1 LGFTQENR
9 GVAKDFRREITWNS
23 AGECMSRICPN
34 CGQSVKDS
42 AKFCKYCGSKLGA
55 PVSTPVSRPVT
66 TGRAAPAVVSDR
78 EPVTEVP
85 AEVLAQLEIRAKLMG
100 IEDEE
105 SEFLDELDRL
115 EKELEQG
122 DRSIAELEK
131 EIKPLQKKIKALKTK
146 EKKLKSKVK
155 EFDFEK
161 AGKERQRLKERSE
174 KLEELKEGGKV
185 RESVYIRLQDEYEQG
200 MAESDAQYQEKV
212 VLAREWLALLKAQY
226 KAVRDELSLL
236 DARHSVGEVKDTDY
250 KSRKENLEKR
260 AKILGHQVE
269 IFEAVLRDF

>member
-1 LGFTQENR
+1 
-9 GVAKDFRREITWNS
+9 
-23 AGECMSRICPN
+23 MSRICPN

-55 PVSTPVSRPVT
+55 PVAKPVSRPVT
-66 TGRAAPAVVSDR
+66 TGRAAPAVMPDR

-85 AEVLAQLEIRAKLMG
+85 AEVLAQLEVRAQLMG
-100 IEDEE
+100 IEEEE
-105 SEFLDELDRL
+105 SELLSELEAL

-131 EIKPLQKKIKALKTK
+131 EIKPLQQKIKALKTK
-146 EKKLKSKVK
+146 EKKLNSKVK
-155 EFDFEK
+155 EFNFEK
-161 AGKERQRLKERSE
+161 AGKERQRLKERMT

-200 MAESDAQYQEKV
+200 MAEADAQYQEQV
-212 VLAREWLALLKAQY
+212 ILAREWLTLLKAQY
-226 KAVRDELSLL
+226 KGVRDELSLL
-236 DARHSVGEVKDTDY
+236 DARHSVGEVKEKDY
-250 KSRKENLEKR
+250 KSRKTNLEQRSKV
-260 AKILGHQVE
+260 LGHQVE

>member
-1 LGFTQENR
+1 
-9 GVAKDFRREITWNS
+9 
-23 AGECMSRICPN
+23 MSRICPN

-42 AKFCKYCGSKLGA
+42 AKFCKFCGSKLGA
-55 PVSTPVSRPVT
+55 PVSRPVSRPVT

-85 AEVLAQLEIRAKLMG
+85 AEVLAQLEIRAQLMG

-105 SEFLDELDRL
+105 SELLDELDRL

-146 EKKLKSKVK
+146 EKKLKAKVK

-161 AGKERQRLKERSE
+161 AGKERQRLKERTE
-174 KLEELKEGGKV
+174 KLEELKERGKV

-200 MAESDAQYQEKV
+200 MSESDAQYQEKV

-250 KSRKENLEKR
+250 KSRKKNLEKR
-260 AKILGHQVE
+260 SKILGHQVE

>member
-1 LGFTQENR
+1 
-9 GVAKDFRREITWNS
+9 
-23 AGECMSRICPN
+23 MSRICPN

-55 PVSTPVSRPVT
+55 PVSAPVSRPVT
-66 TGRAAPAVVSDR
+66 TGRAAPAAVVDR
-78 EPVTEVP
+78 APVTEVP
-85 AEVLAQLEIRAKLMG
+85 AEVLAQLEVRSELMN
-100 IEDEE
+100 IEEE
-105 SEFLDELDRL
+105 DSELLEELDQL

-131 EIKPLQKKIKALKTK
+131 EIKPLQKKIKDLKTK

-161 AGKERQRLKERSE
+161 AGKERLRLKERME
-174 KLEELKEGGKV
+174 KLEELKESGKV

-200 MAESDAQYQEKV
+200 MAESDAQYQEQV

-236 DARHSVGEVKDTDY
+236 DARHSVGEVKDVDY
-250 KSRKENLEKR
+250 KSRKETLENR
-260 AKILGHQVE
+260 SKILGHQVE
-269 IFEAVLRDF
+269 IFETVLRDF

>member
-1 LGFTQENR
+1 
-9 GVAKDFRREITWNS
+9 
-23 AGECMSRICPN
+23 
-34 CGQSVKDS
+34 
-42 AKFCKYCGSKLGA
+42 
-55 PVSTPVSRPVT
+55 
-66 TGRAAPAVVSDR
+66 
-78 EPVTEVP
+78 
-85 AEVLAQLEIRAKLMG
+85 MG
-100 IEDEE
+100 IEEE
-105 SEFLDELDRL
+105 ETELLSELEAL

-161 AGKERQRLKERSE
+161 AGKERVRLKERME

-200 MAESDAQYQEKV
+200 MAESDGQYQEKV
-212 VLAREWLALLKAQY
+212 ILAREWLALLKAQY

-236 DARHSVGEVKDTDY
+236 DARHSVGEVKEADY
-250 KSRKENLEKR
+250 KSRKKNLEKR
-260 AKILGHQVE
+260 SKTLGHQVE

>member
-1 LGFTQENR
+1 M
-9 GVAKDFRREITWNS
+9 VAKDFRLEITRNS
-23 AGECMSRICPN
+23 TGESMSRICPN

-55 PVSTPVSRPVT
+55 PVSRPVSRPVT
-66 TGRAAPAVVSDR
+66 TGRAAPDIVVDR

-85 AEVLAQLEIRAKLMG
+85 AEVLAQLEVRSALMG
-100 IEDEE
+100 IEEE
-105 SEFLDELDRL
+105 EAELLSELESL

-122 DRSIAELEK
+122 DRSIAELEE
-131 EIKPLQKKIKALKTK
+131 EIKPLKKKIKELKTK
-146 EKKLKSKVK
+146 EKKLQSKVK

-161 AGKERQRLKERSE
+161 AGKERVRLKERME
-174 KLEELKEGGKV
+174 KLEGLKEGGKV
-185 RESVYIRLQDEYEQG
+185 RESVYVRLQDEYGQG
-200 MAESDAQYQEKV
+200 IAEADAQYQEKV

-236 DARHSVGEVKDTDY
+236 DARHSVGEVKEVDY

-260 AKILGHQVE
+260 SKTLGHQVE
-269 IFEAVLRDF
+269 IFETVLRDF